1 MVGTSHTVLFATH
14 NEINRKK
21 KPLNNSSDLIIINF
35 WLLLCNNPEGNF
47 SFDQKEEKWWRRIK
61 GGKPIVTISYICVFF
76 WAV

>member
-47 SFDQKEEKWWRRIK
+47 SFDQKEEKW
-61 GGKPIVTISYICVFF
+61 
-76 WAV
+76 